1 MRQHVWHCSN
11 WGQLQKDAQTQ
22 CVTSL
27 SRGKPSGAAEP
38 GPFGGGCIQ
47 KQGWGT
53 RCRAHGVY
61 ARCLTRT
68 NHNAP
73 KRVADHPDAP
83 LNGIIEC
90 GDFKIDLTRR
100 TVAVRDRELDRT
112 SEEVDVLVF
121 LAGHPQSLITPPHS
135 AVNKLDHTSDSANRI
150 LKGIGFAA
158 RKTRRRGAAQ
168 ARSSY
173 GVVGRLSVR
182 SKLIGNNVM
191 GTCLPP

>member
-1 MRQHVWHCSN
+1 MGLLNLALLVEGVSRSRVGEPDVEHMESTRGVD
-11 WGQLQKDAQTQ
+11 KDQ
-22 CVTSL
+22 
-27 SRGKPSGAAEP
+27 P
-38 GPFGGGCIQ
+38 
-47 KQGWGT
+47 
-53 RCRAHGVY
+53 H
-61 ARCLTRT
+61 
-68 NHNAP
+68 AP

-90 GDFKIDLTRR
+90 GDFKFDLTRR

-135 AVNKLDHTSDSANRI
+135 AVNKLDHTSGSANRI

-158 RKTRRRGAAQ
+158 SKTRRRGAAQ

>member
-1 MRQHVWHCSN
+1 TTTKRWDRTSVVISKQYPAHGTIYQTTTGTEQLRQHVWHCSN

-68 NHNAP
+68 NHTHQ
-73 KRVADHPDAP
+73 R
-83 LNGIIEC
+83 GS
-90 GDFKIDLTRR
+90 LTI
-100 TVAVRDRELDRT
+100 
-112 SEEVDVLVF
+112 
-121 LAGHPQSLITPPHS
+121 Q
-135 AVNKLDHTSDSANRI
+135 
-150 LKGIGFAA
+150 
-158 RKTRRRGAAQ
+158 
-168 ARSSY
+168 RS
-173 GVVGRLSVR
+173 
-182 SKLIGNNVM
+182 
-191 GTCLPP
+191 